1 MQVKIIDFKSGAKA
15 PVFLRGGFTWCLYM
29 MQGKA

>member
-15 PVFLRGGFTWCLYM
+15 PVFLRGGFIRRLDM
-29 MQGKA
+29 MPGKA